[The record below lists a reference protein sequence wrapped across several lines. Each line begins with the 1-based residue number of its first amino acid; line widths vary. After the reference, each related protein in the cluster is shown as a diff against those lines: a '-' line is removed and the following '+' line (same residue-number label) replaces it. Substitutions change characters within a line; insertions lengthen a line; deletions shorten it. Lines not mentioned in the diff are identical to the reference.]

1 MQYNILASGSNGN
14 AVVINDYLMIDCGVP
29 FKALHSVYKKLK
41 IIFLSHVHSDHF
53 NRSTIKRLSF
63 ERPTMRWA
71 CCTWLVADLVDC
83 GVSKNNID
91 ILMPD
96 CLNDYGVFKVEV
108 FPTPHNVPNCG
119 FIFKFG
125 KETLFYATDCNSL
138 DHVACKDADLYM
150 VEANYRET
158 DIARRIAEKQA
169 AGLYPYELEVVKNHL
184 SEEKALA
191 WICEN
196 AGPKSE
202 YVLMHKHEER
212 I

>member
-1 MQYNILASGSNGN
+1 MNYNILASGSSGN

-71 CCTWLVADLVDC
+71 CCTWLVADLVAC

-96 CLNDYGVFKVEV
+96 CVNDYGLFKVEV

-119 FIFKFG
+119 FIFRFG
-125 KETLFYATDCNSL
+125 NEVLFYATDCNSL
-138 DHVACKDADLYM
+138 EHIKCPNADIYM

-212 I
+212 G